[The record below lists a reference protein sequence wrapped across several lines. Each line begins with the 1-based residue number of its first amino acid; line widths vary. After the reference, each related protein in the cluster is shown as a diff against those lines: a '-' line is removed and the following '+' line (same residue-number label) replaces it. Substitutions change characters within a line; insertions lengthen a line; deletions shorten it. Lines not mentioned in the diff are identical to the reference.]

1 MVTING
7 ERYVVTQWRPLVLF
21 QLTLGVVRLVVWG
34 PYPFVSLTVG
44 LPAKDG
50 PGGKAY
56 AAQAYIGVKCDPSK
70 TRDNWQA
77 GGVGYWMRVDW
88 YECMAARIHP
98 VAIQPEWSDQGGA

>member
-7 ERYVVTQWRPLVLF
+7 ERYLVTQWKPRVLF

-34 PYPFVSLTVG
+34 PFLFVSVTVG

-56 AAQAYIGVKCDPSK
+56 AAQAYLGVKCDPTK
-70 TRDNWQA
+70 TYEHP
-77 GGVGYWMRVDW
+77 GTGYWMRVDW
-88 YECMAARIHP
+88 YECLAARVHP
-98 VAIQPEWSDQGGA
+98 VAIQPEWSDPGGS